1 MANIRDVA
9 RHAGV
14 SIATVSATLND
25 SNPVSEETRRRVW
38 DAVKAVGYSPNAI
51 ARSLRLGKSRL
62 IGVVL
67 GDITNPF
74 CSAVVRVAEKVAL
87 AAKYSI
93 IVCNTDDD
101 VERELMVLDQLRAQH
116 VAGILLTPVGR
127 GEDYLRRLEHG
138 NLPPLV
144 TIDQHVPGLTRDC
157 VGVDNRAAARLL
169 TEYLIRLGHRRIAMI
184 SGRKGL
190 WTADER
196 IAGFLETME
205 DGGIAVDPSLCV
217 QTAYRSDTA
226 HAATV
231 PMLTRSDRP
240 TAIIGGNNVIA
251 LGALQAIVDLGFRC
265 PDDVSVAGIDDVPWS
280 GLVRP
285 RVTTAAQP
293 IEEITRAAMEWLLQ
307 RIADGETSLAARSRV
322 FLPHLI
328 MGDSCREAR
337 PRAIAPTSGAS
348 LGSIPPQ
355 DERSAIA
362 HQAATPTSSR

>member
-25 SNPVSEETRRRVW
+25 RGPVSEETRRRVS
-38 DAVKAVGYSPNAI
+38 DAVKAVGYSPNAV

-74 CSAVVRVAEKVAL
+74 CTALIRVAERAAL
-87 AAKYSI
+87 AAGYSI
-93 IVCNTDDD
+93 IVCNTDEDSG
-101 VERELMVLDQLRAQH
+101 RELMMLDQLRAQH
-116 VAGILLTPVGR
+116 VAGILLTATGL
-127 GEDYLRRLEHG
+127 GADYVRRLHRPD
-138 NLPPLV
+138 LPLV
-144 TIDQHVPGLTRDC
+144 TLDHRVAGLDRDF
-157 VGVDNRAAARLL
+157 VGVDNRAAARML

-196 IAGFLETME
+196 IAGFRETME
-205 DGGIAVDPSLCV
+205 AAGLEVEPAFCV
-217 QTAYRSDTA
+217 QAGYQSDRA
-226 HAATV
+226 ERATV
-231 PMLTRSDRP
+231 PMLTRPDRP

-251 LGALQAIVDLGFRC
+251 LGALQAILDLGFRC

-293 IEEITRAAMEWLLQ
+293 IEEITGLAMEWLLG
-307 RIADGETSLAARSRV
+307 RIADRGEAPPARTRV
-322 FLPHLI
+322 FQPHLI
-328 MGDSCREAR
+328 AGNSCRDVRVRHPE
-337 PRAIAPTSGAS
+337 PDVAS
-348 LGSIPPQ
+348 ALS
-355 DERSAIA
+355 
-362 HQAATPTSSR
+362 